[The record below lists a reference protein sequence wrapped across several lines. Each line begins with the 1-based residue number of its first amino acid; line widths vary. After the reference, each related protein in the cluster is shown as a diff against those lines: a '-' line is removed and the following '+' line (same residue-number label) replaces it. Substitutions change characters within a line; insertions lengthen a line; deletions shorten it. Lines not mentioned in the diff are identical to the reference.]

1 MIRINNNWEFTTSWS
16 EDFMKGSAPG
26 TVVRLP
32 HTVRE
37 SPLHYASPADYE
49 MISGYRKVLDL
60 PADLHGKRVFLQFDG
75 AAHIAE
81 VFINGIKVAE
91 HRSGYT
97 AFRAEITEHLKKT
110 DNVVTVRLDST
121 ENSSIPP
128 FGFVIDYLTFGGLY
142 RDVWLDIRSSIYLE
156 TPFITTPDLGHASV
170 ECAVQGDSAG
180 LSKRISILSEEGDSI
195 ASVTVPASEQRVSI
209 PAPEARCWDLEQP
222 VCYRCQVELINDN
235 GDVLDMV
242 SETFG
247 FRTLE
252 FKDGAFYLN
261 KKKVL

>member
-110 DNVVTVRLDST
+110 DNVVAVRLDST

-156 TPFITTPDLGHASV
+156 TLTTDSRVVRFVWEEIVDEPAIRVCLRMVARRMADPGSRGAGQFDALL
-170 ECAVQGDSAG
+170 SAG
-180 LSKRISILSEEGDSI
+180 
-195 ASVTVPASEQRVSI
+195 
-209 PAPEARCWDLEQP
+209 
-222 VCYRCQVELINDN
+222 
-235 GDVLDMV
+235 
-242 SETFG
+242 
-247 FRTLE
+247 
-252 FKDGAFYLN
+252 
-261 KKKVL
+261 KVIVR